1 MTNQSSSAIVSSSLK
16 TKNSNSKEAKDS
28 GKELKFEESLERL
41 ETIVQE
47 MESGDLALEDI
58 LKKYEEGN
66 KLIKFCAS
74 KLNDAEK
81 RIEILMKDKNGSLSL
96 EEFDI
101 ENEEK
106 EPEEEKNGTTG
117 KKTSDEQDLF

>member
-1 MTNQSSSAIVSSSLK
+1 LK
-16 TKNSNSKEAKDS
+16 IKNSNSKETKDS

-41 ETIVQE
+41 ESIVQE

-81 RIEILMKDKNGSLSL
+81 RIEVLMKDKNGSLSL
-96 EEFDI
+96 EEFDLD
-101 ENEEK
+101 NEEEESK
-106 EPEEEKNGTTG
+106 EEKNGTSA
-117 KKTSDEQDLF
+117 KKSEEQDLF

>member
-1 MTNQSSSAIVSSSLK
+1 LK
-16 TKNSNSKEAKDS
+16 TKNSNSKEPKDS
-28 GKELKFEESLERL
+28 DKELKFEESLERL

-66 KLIKFCAS
+66 KLINFCAS

-81 RIEILMKDKNGSLSL
+81 RIEILMKDKKGSLSL
-96 EEFDI
+96 DEFDLD
-101 ENEEK
+101 NEEESK
-106 EPEEEKNGTTG
+106 EEKNGT
-117 KKTSDEQDLF
+117 SDKGSEKQDLF